1 MAFGVSLPITFDS
14 SDGFTMLYS
23 IRDTLKQN
31 FKMLVLTN
39 PGERVMQPDFG
50 VGIRQFLFDNFTG
63 NYKANISA
71 KIHSQ
76 VKKYM
81 PVIVIHSINY
91 GSSEEQN
98 MISIQIRYAIPDMG
112 LQDLL
117 ELQVTT

>member
-23 IRDTLKQN
+23 IRNTIKQN
-31 FKMLVLTN
+31 FKMLILTN

-50 VGIRQFLFDNFTG
+50 VGIKQFLFSNFTST
-63 NYKANISA
+63 YRADISA

-76 VKKYM
+76 VKRYM
-81 PVIVIHSINY
+81 PAIVVQTIDY
-91 GSSEEQN
+91 GSTEDLN
-98 MISIQIRYAIPDMG
+98 RISIHIRYAIPDMG

-117 ELQVTT
+117 EMNITI